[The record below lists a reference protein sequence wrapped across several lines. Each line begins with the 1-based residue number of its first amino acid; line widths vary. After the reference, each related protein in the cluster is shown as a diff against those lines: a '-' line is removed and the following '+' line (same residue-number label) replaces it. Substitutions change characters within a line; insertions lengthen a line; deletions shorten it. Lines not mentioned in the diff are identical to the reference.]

1 MFESDLRNV
10 LLEMQNIPASLLS
23 LLGSVQAVHSDIT
36 QAINNLY
43 LASYY
48 EKKSTPDE
56 MRLFLEEIRACQN
69 SVHSAL
75 MGCKRLLEEE

>member
-10 LLEMQNIPASLLS
+10 LLEMQNIPVSLLS

-36 QAINNLY
+36 QAIDNLY
-43 LASYY
+43 LASCY

-56 MRLFLEEIRACQN
+56 MRLFLEKIRACQS
-69 SVHSAL
+69 SVYSAL
-75 MGCKRLLEEE
+75 MGCKRFLEEE